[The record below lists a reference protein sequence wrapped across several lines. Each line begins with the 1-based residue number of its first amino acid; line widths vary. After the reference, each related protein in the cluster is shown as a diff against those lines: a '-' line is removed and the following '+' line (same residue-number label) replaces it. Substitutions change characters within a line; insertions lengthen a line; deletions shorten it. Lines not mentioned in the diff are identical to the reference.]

1 MSYQMPRVPL
11 ELKEEDF
18 RKTILNYY
26 FYKNDIDEKNMTDAI
41 VKNALYSSNISETEE
56 EIIIELKKE
65 D

>member
-1 MSYQMPRVPL
+1 MPRVPL